1 LKIFGCLCAVVLMVS
16 IVAGCGEPS
25 SETATPPLPQPTF
38 GQGVVRGKVTFSGAV
53 PRLQPHRNEPCCEGA
68 PATVP
73 DETVVVNGKGEL
85 ANVLVYLA
93 NISASDGSQ
102 QPPAVLDQKFCQ
114 YVPHVL
120 GVQVGQKLR
129 VTSSDP
135 APHNVHYNP
144 SENHA
149 ANFVLTAP
157 GQEKIVTFTK
167 PEFFKTK
174 CDVHP
179 WMSAWIGVMN
189 SPFFAVSKTDGTFEI
204 PKVPAGQYTLAAWH
218 ERFGML
224 EQPVT
229 VGETGSVEATF
240 EYKAE

>member
-1 LKIFGCLCAVVLMVS
+1 MMGV
-16 IVAGCGEPS
+16 VAGCGES
-25 SETATPPLPQPTF
+25 SAETSLPPLPQPVF
-38 GQGVVRGKVTFSGAV
+38 GKGVIRGKVTFSGTV
-53 PRLQPHRNEPCCEGA
+53 PKLEPHRNEPCCEGA
-68 PATVP
+68 PPTVP
-73 DETVVVNGKGEL
+73 DETIVTSDKGEL

-93 NISASDGSQ
+93 NAPSSDGSQ
-102 QPPAVLDQKFCQ
+102 QPQVVLDQKFCQ

-120 GVQVGQKLR
+120 GLQVGQKLK

-144 SENHA
+144 QQNHS

-167 PEFFKTK
+167 PEFVKTK

-179 WMSAWIGVMN
+179 WMSAYIGVVS
-189 SPFFAVSKTDGTFEI
+189 SPFFAVTKPDGTYQI
-204 PKVPAGQYTLAAWH
+204 PKVPAGQYTLTAWH
-218 ERFGML
+218 ERFGTL

-229 VGETGSVEATF
+229 VAESGEVEGKF